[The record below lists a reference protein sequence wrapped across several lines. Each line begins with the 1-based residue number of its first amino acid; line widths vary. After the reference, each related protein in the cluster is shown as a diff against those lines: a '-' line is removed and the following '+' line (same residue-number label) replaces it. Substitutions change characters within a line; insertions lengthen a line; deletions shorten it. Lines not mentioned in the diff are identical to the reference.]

1 MYHNVSVLLCLAR
14 LNTILC
20 IEMQEQPTNPETTEE
35 LRLFPLNVVLFPG
48 MTLPLRIFEERYK
61 LMIGECLEA
70 DDPFGVVL
78 IREGPEV
85 GGPASPYRIGTT
97 ARITQV
103 ERLEEGRMNL
113 STVGE
118 TRFRIVETVQEHP
131 YLKGRVE
138 YLPEE
143 TGDIEEGVLEKA
155 RQLFGEYIRGLAG
168 LRGGW
173 MREADVPEDPGS
185 LSYTIAHYLDLPS
198 RAKHRFLQLH
208 FTGERL
214 HYEIPLLEAAIQK
227 IREELVKRRPQNGP
241 RLN

>member
-1 MYHNVSVLLCLAR
+1 
-14 LNTILC
+14 
-20 IEMQEQPTNPETTEE
+20 
-35 LRLFPLNVVLFPG
+35 
-48 MTLPLRIFEERYK
+48 
-61 LMIGECLEA
+61 MIGECLEA
-70 DDPFGVVL
+70 DAPFGVVL
-78 IREGPEV
+78 IGEGPEV
-85 GGPASPYRIGTT
+85 GPPAKPHRIGTT

-103 ERLEEGRMNL
+103 EKLEEGRMNL

-118 TRFRIVETVQEHP
+118 TRFRIVDTVQERP

-143 TGDIEEGVLEKA
+143 MGDIGEGELERA
-155 RQLFGEYIRGLAG
+155 RELFGEYIRGLAG

-173 MREADVPEDPGS
+173 MREADVPEDPGA

-208 FTGERL
+208 FSGERI
-214 HYEIPLLEAAIQK
+214 HYEIPLLESAVRMIK
-227 IREELVKRRPQNGP
+227 EELVRRRPQNGP